1 MRAQKDRTGGSPFL
15 VTRRVPTCSYPS
27 FSMESNIVFNSD
39 GGSCR
44 SASITVT
51 RSPFAARSPAS
62 IAASFPKFR
71 EKETNRTFLSFFLI
85 SFIYSV
91 VPSDDPSSA
100 NIFKFGDPVK
110 IPFSDV
116 FKFRIH
122 RGQNLAF
129 VITRNNNGYEF
140 HFFILSSA
148 PVKTDIRSEM
158 LGLFCGSAF
167 FRRKSAKRPQ
177 SYVFLR

>member
-100 NIFKFGDPVK
+100 NIYSNSA
-110 IPFSDV
+110 IPSKSLFRTFS
-116 FKFRIH
+116 
-122 RGQNLAF
+122 
-129 VITRNNNGYEF
+129 
-140 HFFILSSA
+140 SSA
-148 PVKTDIRSEM
+148 YIAGKTSRS
-158 LGLFCGSAF
+158 L
-167 FRRKSAKRPQ
+167 
-177 SYVFLR
+177 